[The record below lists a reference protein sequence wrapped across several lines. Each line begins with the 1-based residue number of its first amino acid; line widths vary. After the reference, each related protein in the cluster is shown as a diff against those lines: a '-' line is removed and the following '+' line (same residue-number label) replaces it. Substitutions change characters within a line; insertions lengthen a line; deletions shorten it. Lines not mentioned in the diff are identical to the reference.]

1 MLYNIVFDG
10 ASCKNVFH
18 RAYKSDFHAAATA
31 YRALQDQ
38 PARPLHGRDMATYA
52 RVYRTIDGLDV
63 ECMAVVELNGALS
76 IEGRSYV

>member
-10 ASCKNVFH
+10 ASCKDVFH
-18 RAYKSDFHAAATA
+18 RSYKSDFHAVTAA

-38 PARPLHGRDMATYA
+38 PARPRRGRDVATYA

-63 ECMAVVELNGALS
+63 ECVAAVEWSGALS
-76 IEGRSYV
+76 IEGVSRA